1 MKKDKLGGILLTV
14 VLLLVF
20 PVLIPVVLFLAAYVA
35 LGKTSDVTLE
45 EYEKRVSL
53 AEEDAGSS

>member
-1 MKKDKLGGILLTV
+1 MKKGNFGSILLTV

-20 PVLIPVVLFLAAYVA
+20 PVLIPVSLFLAAYVA

-45 EYEKRVSL
+45 EYEERTR
-53 AEEDAGSS
+53 